1 MKKNIIITVYSVL
14 LSLNIY
20 GQTSLPLKS
29 YKVDKSHTNIGFTI
43 SHFVIS
49 DVLGSFKDFEGTFTY
64 SKNDFSDAKVKLT
77 IKASSIETND
87 VNRDNHLKTADF
99 FDVAKYPTITFESQS
114 VKLLKGKN
122 ISIKGS
128 ITINGVTKP
137 ITLSGIYKGEFTN
150 PTYKT
155 TSAVFQL
162 SALITRKDFNVGL
175 NYPSAALG
183 DVVKLESTVELIK
196 E

>member
-1 MKKNIIITVYSVL
+1 MKKNIIIIVYSVL

-49 DVLGSFKDFEGTFTY
+49 DVLGSFKDFEGTFIY

-137 ITLSGIYKGEFTN
+137 ITLSGIYKGEFIN
-150 PTYKT
+150 PMTKNT
-155 TSAVFQL
+155 IAVFQ
-162 SALITRKDFNVGL
+162 ITTDIVRKDFNIGL
-175 NYPSAALG
+175 SYPTAALG

>member
-1 MKKNIIITVYSVL
+1 M
-14 LSLNIY
+14 
-20 GQTSLPLKS
+20 PLKS

-49 DVLGSFKDFEGTFTY
+49 DVLGSFKDFEGTFIY
-64 SKNDFSDAKVKLT
+64 SQNDFSDAKVKLT

-87 VNRDNHLKTADF
+87 VNRNNHLKTADF

-137 ITLSGIYKGEFTN
+137 ITLSGIYKGEFIN
-150 PTYKT
+150 PMTKT
-155 TSAVFQL
+155 TIAVFQ
-162 SALITRKDFNVGL
+162 ITTDIVRKDFNIGL
-175 NYPSAALG
+175 SYPTAALG